1 MNNILNI
8 NSNSTTLL
16 ENNSKPNQD
25 KNTDEQTNGNK
36 RVSKTISNNSN
47 CSSESSGIGSINNNQ
62 PSNDESNINAED
74 KELAQIAV
82 ENTNKIEK
90 INPILKYKSNNKL
103 NIQNRSTKILHPKKE
118 FKLKLHFV
126 NKNQLSKH
134 YINKLQ
140 AKNKQKHQKMLG
152 LNNAD
157 DDNNDDSMN
166 EAENK
171 LETTNNDYDEEHVA
185 KKIKFS
191 NVNPK
196 KRKLNSSSPI
206 ISKQASASFQNEL
219 DDDDDDDDDAADFGD
234 EAETDDENDMNDY
247 QDISGESD
255 EQDDFYNDEIEQ
267 FEDLDESC
275 ADNES
280 RNANNEYFSSDG
292 LVDSVKKS
300 KLKKDKYESSYLF
313 RAMSEILT
321 CQLALTRK
329 VDQVRDNFFMIDRR
343 LKLIEANL
351 KRSSKLTNRSMLGS
365 SENIL
370 NENNKT
376 TGLSSIQP
384 RRMQFDDI
392 SNDEEPED
400 SSSCKKIKD
409 DSNLIKKE
417 KSSSSTN
424 EFERNNNNNTNN
436 NIAKSTSSTS
446 PQSIS
451 ISPLAKHKQYLASMD
466 NVNKN
471 DTNEMISSHK
481 PKLNESIHSA
491 INNALAT
498 AAAAASPPTN
508 FQINDQ
514 YLRQQ
519 MAQKQLMPQHP
530 NEKLI
535 RKSNLAK
542 CNSAPP
548 PLSQTASGLKSAI
561 QAQTPFQ
568 ASTSTLQQTIPASAA
583 SPNFHRRLVASNSA
597 KFAHENKP
605 SITPSLQSHNLLNHN
620 FQTHSNYQRIQ
631 QTSQQSQQHHHHHPH
646 HLSQQQAASQNHSS
660 YFVHGSNNPFSSSS
674 HSHSSPGSQMHPSYT
689 STSNHMNHQSTSSSS
704 LQSSLAHPMHLKQSL
719 HSQLAHSNSSSAY
732 HQNLGLLKSSNQT
745 SNTNSSAVLAAAIS
759 AAMASS
765 SNLAASGSNS
775 NFSALPLVESL
786 VQQHQANDY
795 QLDNSNNNS
804 SGNNNNNFNNS
815 SYSAYDD
822 HDYESDDEANYQTDH
837 PSSFIG
843 NSLVQHGPIRHVP
856 SNAVDQLSL
865 SEEAEALVS
874 RDIIKKCIR
883 KAKHR
888 GNFAANL
895 AAELFS
901 KEERI
906 TCNCTGTRGKR
917 QLSPRRLNIVK
928 EITYRMYNGNT
939 NTVAILAASGSSAA
953 AAAAAAAH
961 QDFEEA
967 WRKECITAID
977 AKNRRYFV
985 AFCKILMN

>member
-1 MNNILNI
+1 
-8 NSNSTTLL
+8 LL
-16 ENNSKPNQD
+16 ENNSKPNSNQD

-47 CSSESSGIGSINNNQ
+47 CSSESSGIGSINNQ
-62 PSNDESNINAED
+62 PSNDEPHINTED
-74 KELAQIAV
+74 KELAQIAAD
-82 ENTNKIEK
+82 NSNKIEK
-90 INPILKYKSNNKL
+90 INPILKYKSSNKL

-118 FKLKLHFV
+118 LKLKLHV
-126 NKNQLSKH
+126 INKNQLSKH

-140 AKNKQKHQKMLG
+140 AKNKQKHQKMSS

-171 LETTNNDYDEEHVA
+171 LETTHNDYDEEHVA

-191 NVNPK
+191 NLNPK

-219 DDDDDDDDDAADFGD
+219 DDDDDDDAADFDD
-234 EAETDDENDMNDY
+234 EVETDDENDINDY

-275 ADNES
+275 ADS
-280 RNANNEYFSSDG
+280 RNANEYFSSDG

-329 VDQVRDNFFMIDRR
+329 VDQVRENFLLIDRR

-351 KRSSKLTNRSMLGS
+351 KRSSSKSTNRSMLSS
-365 SENIL
+365 SENL
-370 NENNKT
+370 VNENNKT
-376 TGLSSIQP
+376 TGPRSIQP

-392 SNDEEPED
+392 SNDEELDD
-400 SSSCKKIKD
+400 SNRCKKIKE
-409 DSNLIKKE
+409 DSNLVKKE

-424 EFERNNNNNTNN
+424 EFEHNNNTNN
-436 NIAKSTSSTS
+436 NNISIAKSTS

-466 NVNKN
+466 SLNKN
-471 DTNEMISSHK
+471 DTNEMTSGHK

-491 INNALAT
+491 INNALA
-498 AAAAASPPTN
+498 AAAAAAAAASSSPPTN

-519 MAQKQLMPQHP
+519 MAQKQLVPQHP

-548 PLSQTASGLKSAI
+548 PLSQAASALKSAI
-561 QAQTPFQ
+561 QTQMPFQ
-568 ASTSTLQQTIPASAA
+568 PSPSSSSSLQTTTLPASAA
-583 SPNFHRRLVASNSA
+583 APNLHRRLVASNSA

-605 SITPSLQSHNLLNHN
+605 SLAPSLQSHSLLNHS
-620 FQTHSNYQRIQ
+620 FQTQHSTYQRIQ
-631 QTSQQSQQHHHHHPH
+631 QTSQSQQQHNHHPHHH

-660 YFVHGSNNPFSSSS
+660 YFVHSSSSSSSNNPFSS
-674 HSHSSPGSQMHPSYT
+674 HSSSGSQIHPSF
-689 STSNHMNHQSTSSSS
+689 TSNSNSHMSHQSAPSSS

-719 HSQLAHSNSSSAY
+719 HSQLAAHSNSGSSSAY
-732 HQNLGLLKSSNQT
+732 HQNLGLLKSSSQT
-745 SNTNSSAVLAAAIS
+745 SQANSSVVLAAAIS

-765 SNLAASGSNS
+765 SNLAGSGSNP

-795 QLDNSNNNS
+795 QMDNSNNS
-804 SGNNNNNFNNS
+804 SGNNNFNNS
-815 SYSAYDD
+815 SYSAAYDD

-837 PSSFIG
+837 ASSFIG

-985 AFCKILMN
+985 VFCKFLTN